1 MYNIV
6 RMYWLHFIPALC
18 THVQTVDMY
27 IIVLICT
34 YRKYSILVK
43 KKVNMFESAQTKDN
57 FLFVNQTGV

>member
-6 RMYWLHFIPALC
+6 RMYWLQFIPALC

-43 KKVNMFESAQTKDN
+43 KYNMFESAQTKDN